1 MTRKKTV
8 LTSLLAASLL
18 STLAPLISVAAPQV
32 NYNTISWPDD
42 GWYEVQR
49 YEDQSSVCRGGS
61 TCTVDPGQY
70 IVINHTL
77 QQRFAVTVATHTET
91 TPANSHN
98 GVTVSSN
105 QVIVPDDG
113 WYQVQSAD
121 TYATL
126 CEGTRTCTV
135 PPGTYNVINLTTN
148 TRFDN
153 LQVPASDS
161 PDTDVT
167 SVSVTGNLLR
177 WPDDGWYQVQ
187 DASTFET
194 LCEGGRECRVPNG
207 IYNVINH
214 TLSVRTEQ
222 VEVNGDSANSPPAI
236 SPVVD
241 GLTIV
246 LPDNGWYQ
254 VQDDATLA
262 SICEGVRRC
271 DVSPGSYTVI
281 NHTTDQRWERVTVAA
296 PDGDSLTPIDTAQS
310 PMLFLSTLGLPPY
323 ASLPVMEYQPLSR
336 NIRFNADEILPTALN
351 GCLSERI
358 GLYYC
363 FRASDRT
370 LLSLLATGEP
380 HWSFTLPGDNQT
392 NRIDGIALTDYNR
405 LALVTNVTTEF
416 GTPKH
421 EVSYFSSQGA
431 FIDTNDLFQING
443 TTWPTIN
450 LQGEPLIVERGSI
463 SNLQNWPYTV
473 TGNFYEL
480 TAGGNRANPAD
491 WTQAGVI
498 EAVIDP
504 QTNEYQRILL
514 CDGARES
521 ADGAVGIELCEDS
534 GYQVNLT
541 RNTAQ
546 SRLRDAVGRL
556 TDGTFEAAAMH
567 LPEARQAATAA
578 GLVTDLSC
586 VQDLSDA
593 NCFRDL
599 LPNIGSTQTSSTVTI
614 DCPVPT
620 WNQEIFQET
629 NGTAQLQQR
638 LTRVSDN
645 DVTLIDQLSF
655 TERCAFTGLNGELT
669 GQATLHSNIALND
682 GSITVT
688 ETNFEDLGVIVG
700 GNYRRFIN
708 ATYRTSG
715 DSSSTGK
722 VLTASRIDS
731 GALCSRS
738 CPPSFSVLR
747 RYTDF
752 SLQSDTTGSGDTH
765 YQFETTR
772 TTLRDQQL
780 DPTVQPSSIRGNL
793 VDPKTAASNSNL
805 GATDSFVELT
815 DGSGSK
821 IRVTPVINSH
831 YPTIPFVNY
840 ELVDTDG
847 AAKNWQL
854 PASSF
859 LEGDIVRLEG
869 ALP

>member
-1 MTRKKTV
+1 MTLKKTA
-8 LTSLLAASLL
+8 LAKLLPASLL
-18 STLAPLISVAAPQV
+18 TTLAPLISVAAPQV
-32 NYNTISWPDD
+32 NLDTISWPDN

-49 YEDQSSVCRGGS
+49 YEDQSSVCSGGS
-61 TCTVDPGQY
+61 TCTVDPGRY

-77 QQRFAVTVATHTET
+77 QQRVEVTVATHTET
-91 TPANSHN
+91 TPASSQN

-105 QVIVPDDG
+105 QITVPDDG

-148 TRFDN
+148 TRLDN
-153 LQVPASDS
+153 LRVPASVS
-161 PDTDVT
+161 PDTDVN
-167 SVSVTGNLLR
+167 SVSVTGNLLS
-177 WPDDGWYQVQ
+177 WPNNGWYQVQ

-207 IYNVINH
+207 IYNVTNL
-214 TLSVRTEQ
+214 TLGVRTER
-222 VEVNGDSANSPPAI
+222 VEVNGDSASSPSAFSPA
-236 SPVVD
+236 VD

-271 DVSPGSYTVI
+271 DVSPGSYNVI
-281 NHTTDQRWERVTVAA
+281 NLTTNQRWDGVTVAA

-323 ASLPVMEYQPLSR
+323 ASLPVMEYQPLSS
-336 NIRFNADEILPTALN
+336 NIRYTADETLPTALN
-351 GCLSERI
+351 GCLSERL
-358 GLYYC
+358 GLFYC

-392 NRIDGIALTDYNR
+392 NRIDGIALTNYNR
-405 LALVTNVTTEF
+405 LALVANVTTEF

-463 SNLQNWPYTV
+463 TNQQNWPYTV

-498 EAVIDP
+498 KAVIDP

-521 ADGAVGIELCEDS
+521 TDGGVGIELCEDRS
-534 GYQVNLT
+534 YQVNSS
-541 RNTAQ
+541 RYTAQ
-546 SRLRDAVGRL
+546 IRVRNAAFSL
-556 TDGTFEAAAMH
+556 TDGTFEAAAMQ
-567 LPEARQAATAA
+567 LPQAKQPATAA
-578 GLVTDLSC
+578 GLVTGLAC
-586 VQDLSDA
+586 VQNLNDA
-593 NCFRDL
+593 NCFRNL

-614 DCPVPT
+614 NCPVST
-620 WNQEIFQET
+620 WNQEINQST
-629 NGTAQLQQR
+629 KGTAQLQQR
-638 LTRVSDN
+638 ITRVSDN
-645 DVTLIDQLSF
+645 EVTLIDQLSF
-655 TERCAFTGLNGELT
+655 TERCAFTGLNGQLT
-669 GQATLHSNIALND
+669 GQATLHSTIALND

-688 ETNFEDLGVIVG
+688 EANFEDLGVIVG
-700 GNYRRFIN
+700 FNYRRFIN
-708 ATYRTSG
+708 ATYRTSD
-715 DSSSTGK
+715 DSSSTRK

-731 GALCSRS
+731 GVLCNRS
-738 CPPSFSVLR
+738 CPPNFSVR
-747 RYTDF
+747 SRYTDF
-752 SLQSDTTGSGDTH
+752 RLQSDTTGNGDTR
-765 YQFETTR
+765 YQFATLR
-772 TTLRDQQL
+772 TTRDQQN
-780 DPTVQPSSIRGNL
+780 DPNVQPSSIRGNL
-793 VDPKTAASNSNL
+793 VDPKNTDGNSNL
-805 GATDSFVELT
+805 GAADSFVELI

-821 IRVTPVINSH
+821 IRVTPVVNGD
-831 YPTIPFVNY
+831 YPNIPFVNY
-840 ELVDTDG
+840 ELVETGG
-847 AAKNWQL
+847 AVKNWQL
-854 PASSF
+854 PVSSF
-859 LEGDIVRLEG
+859 LEGDIVSLER